1 MKATMSAP
9 GNAVSEPRVS
19 VLRAESGHRTAR
31 RSRLA
36 SFGLVLILLGV
47 SVFAVWS
54 SQATS
59 RAARAASLASRL
71 SDDYADAA
79 TAVAAEES
87 LERKYRLE
95 PGPDVQ
101 ARYAA
106 AAGMLVNALALVRR
120 DGDAADRARVDQ
132 LLVPHTAY
140 LAAMDRMFRATDRG
154 DTAAVLKIDGSE
166 VDPSFG
172 AIQKTV
178 DDAAKAQ
185 HHKSLGQLA
194 HLERME
200 RLTGRL
206 PPVAADDRAER
217 GDEQQTGQE
226 HQRRQ
231 PAGEPLHALQVR
243 QLTQRLVV
251 LSLGGVVDGL
261 LDRAER

>member
-95 PGPDVQ
+95 PGSYTHLRAHETRHD
-101 ARYAA
+101 
-106 AAGMLVNALALVRR
+106 LVCR
-120 DGDAADRARVDQ
+120 
-132 LLVPHTAY
+132 LL
-140 LAAMDRMFRATDRG
+140 
-154 DTAAVLKIDGSE
+154 
-166 VDPSFG
+166 
-172 AIQKTV
+172 
-178 DDAAKAQ
+178 
-185 HHKSLGQLA
+185 
-194 HLERME
+194 LEKKKKK
-200 RLTGRL
+200 
-206 PPVAADDRAER
+206 
-217 GDEQQTGQE
+217 
-226 HQRRQ
+226 
-231 PAGEPLHALQVR
+231 
-243 QLTQRLVV
+243 
-251 LSLGGVVDGL
+251 
-261 LDRAER
+261 

>member
-9 GNAVSEPRVS
+9 VNAVSEPRVS

-31 RSRLA
+31 RGRLA

-101 ARYAA
+101 ARYDA

-132 LLVPHTAY
+132 LLVAHTAY
-140 LAAMDRMFRATDRG
+140 LAAIDRMFRATDRG
-154 DTAAVLKIDGSE
+154 DTAAVLKIDVAE
-166 VDPSFG
+166 NPSFG
-172 AIQKTV
+172 AIQQTV
-178 DDAAKAQ
+178 DDAAEAQ
-185 HHKSLGQLA
+185 YHKSLGQLA
-194 HLERME
+194 HLERLE
-200 RLTGRL
+200 TLTGRL
-206 PPVAADDRAER
+206 TPLVFL
-217 GDEQQTGQE
+217 
-226 HQRRQ
+226 
-231 PAGEPLHALQVR
+231 AGERLQALQV
-243 QLTQRLVV
+243 
-251 LSLGGVVDGL
+251 
-261 LDRAER
+261 